1 MVPLWRSAYFW
12 RRLCFDGLHWNG
24 FVHDWVILPDLPR
37 IQSSGAVL
45 FPSLRWLFVLI
56 SVLHQGKVLGSY
68 AKSSEFPICSTRCC
82 FTVVICDWLLQSFAS
97 IDWARCPIAPGGF
110 LCFSSCCCFMIVT
123 CDWMLRTE
131 LWLDTLLPLMGF
143 FCYDCYL
150 DTVLRYSPL
159 MGLLYLVFC

>member
-1 MVPLWRSAYFW
+1 MPLVLLWFLFGDLRIFGLVYVSTVCIGVVSSMTGSYF
-12 RRLCFDGLHWNG
+12 LIFQICLSEAK
-24 FVHDWVILPDLPR
+24 PR

-45 FPSLRWLFVLI
+45 FHSLRWLCVLI

-82 FTVVICDWLLQSFAS
+82 FTVVTCNWLLQSFAS

-110 LCFSSCCCFMIVT
+110 LCFSTCCCFMIVT

-131 LWLDTLLPLMGF
+131 RWLDALLPLMGF
-143 FCYDCYL
+143 L
-150 DTVLRYSPL
+150 LLLLLR
-159 MGLLYLVFC
+159 